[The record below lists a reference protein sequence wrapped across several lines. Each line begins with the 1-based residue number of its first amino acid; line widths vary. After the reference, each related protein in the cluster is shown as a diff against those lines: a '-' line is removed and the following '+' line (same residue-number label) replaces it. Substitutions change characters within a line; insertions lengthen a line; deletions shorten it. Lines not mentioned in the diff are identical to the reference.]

1 MKFSLISATSI
12 FALVTAAAGPGHAA
26 ELMSAPGQMNIYDLV
41 DDGMTSADGG
51 DSTVTKQDPLV
62 SAVLALRAATIGWQ
76 TLTFT
81 GPADASAAGNV
92 SPRVPLGAAPGTRPD
107 DDFATPIS
115 GAWQWNALQ
124 KARAIGFARIAPLIG
139 TIGDGPAANEKAGGT
154 VFVAEGSRPGFSDGG
169 NGEDG
174 VRSSSVAVAFAPS
187 STSTATITVAG
198 AGNFRQRGGT
208 GFSVAAANSLQ
219 AAPPVSEKAPQAV
232 VLTKM
237 GQPTPGY
244 NYTPATSATRGN
256 AVEASFSDAIT
267 ATGNFAQLYSPVTTA
282 RIQTSDLQSG
292 RAANGKIQTSELLTG
307 RGQPGN
313 GKVETSQLQPNR
325 GLPGAA
331 TNGNVQTSELRSGQ
345 ARPEQLQTSDVAA
358 TYSRLIDLT
367 QPIEGKVSGTQV
379 DGTRTFLSAS
389 VSANP
394 SGTAA
399 LYMANVVNAAPTVPT
414 GQTVEAFQVGPRP
427 GSRARG
433 SSGTSVSDPL
443 GDKIMASAGPLNNS
457 LALP

>member
-1 MKFSLISATSI
+1 
-12 FALVTAAAGPGHAA
+12 
-26 ELMSAPGQMNIYDLV
+26 
-41 DDGMTSADGG
+41 
-51 DSTVTKQDPLV
+51 
-62 SAVLALRAATIGWQ
+62 
-76 TLTFT
+76 
-81 GPADASAAGNV
+81 
-92 SPRVPLGAAPGTRPD
+92 
-107 DDFATPIS
+107 
-115 GAWQWNALQ
+115 AWQWNALQ

-219 AAPPVSEKAPQAV
+219 AAPPVSEKGPQAV
-232 VLTKM
+232 VLTET
-237 GQPTPGY
+237 GQPTLGY
-244 NYTPATSATRGN
+244 NYTPATSATKGN

-358 TYSRLIDLT
+358 TYSKLIDLT

-399 LYMANVVNAAPTVPT
+399 LYMANV
-414 GQTVEAFQVGPRP
+414 EE
-427 GSRARG
+427 
-433 SSGTSVSDPL
+433 L
-443 GDKIMASAGPLNNS
+443 E
-457 LALP
+457 